1 MALRP
6 THWCISSSPFES
18 PLVLRVAA
26 FGSLTVEDAEAMLR
40 GLDVIICKH
49 RSEHPYSP
57 PDVIANDASS
67 IRSPS
72 DFCLQLITF
81 RFSSISPLMALTVE
95 YMRMHI
101 LPTCADSKT
110 NRSRR
115 TR

>member
-1 MALRP
+1 M
-6 THWCISSSPFES
+6 
-18 PLVLRVAA
+18 LRVAA
-26 FGSLTVEDAEAMLR
+26 LGSLTVEDAEAMLR

-49 RSEHPYSP
+49 RYEHPYSP
-57 PDVIANDASS
+57 PDIIANDASS

-81 RFSSISPLMALTVE
+81 RFSSILPLMALTVE

-101 LPTCADSKT
+101 LPTCVDSKT